1 MRLIPLFTALLI
13 AAGLYYWFELRHEP
27 AGEAMAVRAETTVVT
42 NGDAPGGT
50 ARPDDAR
57 DAPVQVVV
65 LPSEAQETS
74 AELTLRGRTE
84 PDRSVEVAAETTGR
98 VVSPPIRRGASVEE
112 GQVLCQLD
120 PGTRDAELAEAEA
133 ALEEAQ
139 VQASGAAQLAEK
151 GYTAETE
158 LKQRQAQLRASQA
171 RLDKVRADIAKLE
184 IRAPFAGVLETDTA
198 ELGTL
203 LVPGALC
210 AEVVDLDPVT
220 VESYVSEQEVGQL
233 SVGQPAKVRLVT
245 GKSAEGEI
253 TFISRSGDVET
264 RTFAVEVTIP
274 NPTAGPEG
282 GIRAGVT
289 AEVLAELPP
298 RSAHLVPQTAL
309 TLDDDG
315 RLGVRAAEDGV
326 ARFHPVTIMRETPD
340 GVWVGGLPPRVDIIV
355 IGQEFVREGRPVAAT
370 PVGETTVGDSAL
382 GTTGVAGATR

>member
-1 MRLIPLFTALLI
+1 MRLIPLLTALLI

-27 AGEAMAVRAETTVVT
+27 AGEAMAARAEAPTGADGVVADD
-42 NGDAPGGT
+42 DAPVGT
-50 ARPDDAR
+50 AGADATPADPG

-84 PDRSVEVAAETTGR
+84 ADRSVEVAAETTGR
-98 VVSPPIRRGASVEE
+98 VLSPPIRRGATVDE
-112 GQVLCQLD
+112 GQVLCELD
-120 PGTRDAELAEAEA
+120 PGTRDAELAEVQA

-139 VQASGAAQLAEK
+139 VQESGAAQLAKK

-158 LKQRQAQLRASQA
+158 LKQRQAQLRAAQA

-233 SVGQPAKVRLVT
+233 SIGQPAEVRLVT
-245 GKSAEGEI
+245 GKAAEGEI

-274 NPTAGPEG
+274 NPGRE
-282 GIRAGVT
+282 IRAGVT
-289 AEVLAELPP
+289 AEVLVALPP
-298 RSAHLVPQTAL
+298 QSAHLVPQTAL

-315 RLGVRAAEDGV
+315 RLGVRAADDGV

-340 GVWVGGLPPRVDIIV
+340 GVWVGGLPPQADIIV

-370 PVGETTVGDSAL
+370 PASQSAI
-382 GTTGVAGATR
+382 AGATR